1 MTGTRVGTVTHFFDH
16 LSVAVLALT
25 ETVHVGD
32 TLHFLGHSTDFKQEV
47 TSLQIEHK
55 AVDEAGPG
63 ADVAIKVAQRVH
75 PNNSIFRVQGEEA

>member
-1 MTGTRVGTVTHFFDH
+1 MTGKRVGSVTHYFDH

-25 ETVHVGD
+25 SDIRVGD

-55 AVDEAGPG
+55 PVEQAKPG
-63 ADVAIKVAQRVH
+63 ADVAIKVTQRVH
-75 PNNSIFRVQGEEA
+75 PNDAIFKIEGE